1 MSFIEQVG
9 RAKLNAFK
17 RMRSSSTQSV
27 NAATD
32 QASNSSAHPSSTLP
46 SHVGMI
52 KSRARRALWFGA
64 KMILGFV
71 WWEIIV
77 AKLGGQ
83 TRVSRNRMNRFV
95 QLARDFRKLAVGLG
109 GVWIK
114 LGQFLSSRVDLLPQ
128 EIIVELQ
135 GLQDDVPAEPE
146 SVMIATLERELG
158 KPVSEL
164 FDEFDSTPVAAAS
177 FGQAYLATL
186 NTSGEGGPKR
196 VVVKVQ
202 RPNLD
207 AMVETDLKSLKTI
220 LGWLKRYKPISRRA
234 NVDALVEEFARVIRA
249 ELDYEQE
256 AHNAEAFDKNFLGDT
271 GVRVPKIYKDM
282 TTRRVIA
289 LKNVEDIKITD
300 YDGLEAAGVSR
311 KQVARKLFETYLQ
324 QVFVHGFFHADPHPG
339 NLFVQPL
346 DLATARAWRVPIG
359 EGTPFRLT
367 YVDFGMMGRVTP
379 NMGKEL
385 KEFIVAVAL
394 KDSRRWTLA
403 AQRMGFFTPEADTTR
418 IEQAVGT
425 LFDKFWGMGMND
437 LTNVEFSE
445 MYNFGLQFRDLLS
458 NLPFQIPQ
466 DVLYLGRAANILSGM
481 MTALD
486 PSFNPWQALQPFAN
500 DLAAATG
507 QTTTRTARDVLGEV
521 LRIGRTTLSLPNQ
534 ADAYLSRAL
543 SGQLELRAQLSASS
557 TNDLRRIENSVSRL
571 TWAVTFSALLLCGTV
586 LTVNAFAIMGIV
598 CFVLAGLAFVRLLT
612 K

>member
-9 RAKLNAFK
+9 RAKLNVFK
-17 RMRSSSTQSV
+17 RMRSYSTQSV

-32 QASNSSAHPSSTLP
+32 QSSNSSAPPSNALP
-46 SHVGMI
+46 SNVGMM

-77 AKLGGQ
+77 AKLVGQ

-135 GLQDDVPAEPE
+135 GLQDDVPAEPA
-146 SVMIATLERELG
+146 SVMIATLECELG

-177 FGQAYLATL
+177 FGQAYLAAL
-186 NTSGEGGPKR
+186 NTSGDGGRKR

-256 AHNAEAFDKNFLGDT
+256 AHNAEAFDKNFSSDT
-271 GVRVPKIYKDM
+271 GVRVPKVYKGL
-282 TTRRVIA
+282 TTRRVIV

-346 DLATARAWRVPIG
+346 DPATARAWRVPIG

-437 LTNVEFSE
+437 LTNVEFDE

-458 NLPFQIPQ
+458 DLPFQIPQ

-500 DLAAATG
+500 DLADATG

-534 ADAYLSRAL
+534 ADAFLSRAL

-571 TWAVTFSALLLCGTV
+571 IWAVTFSALLVCGTV
-586 LTVNAFAIMGIV
+586 LTVNAFAIMGVV

>member
-1 MSFIEQVG
+1 M
-9 RAKLNAFK
+9 
-17 RMRSSSTQSV
+17 
-27 NAATD
+27 
-32 QASNSSAHPSSTLP
+32 
-46 SHVGMI
+46 

-83 TRVSRNRMNRFV
+83 MRVSRNRMTRFV

-135 GLQDDVPAEPE
+135 GLQDDVPAEPA

-186 NTSGEGGPKR
+186 KTNDDGRTTTRR

-207 AMVETDLKSLKTI
+207 AMVETDLNSLKTI

-256 AHNAEAFDKNFLGDT
+256 AHNAEAFDKNFSSDT
-271 GVRVPKIYKDM
+271 GVRVPKVYKSF
-282 TTRRVIA
+282 TTRRVIV

-367 YVDFGMMGRVTP
+367 YVDFGMMGRVTT

-403 AQRMGFFTPEADTTR
+403 AQRLGFFTPEADTTR

-437 LTNVEFSE
+437 LTNVEFDE

-458 NLPFQIPQ
+458 DLPFQIPQ

-500 DLAAATG
+500 DLADATG

-534 ADAYLSRAL
+534 ADTFLSRAL

-571 TWAVTFSALLLCGTV
+571 IWAVTFSALLVCGTV
-586 LTVNAFAIMGIV
+586 LTVNAFAIMGV
-598 CFVLAGLAFVRLLT
+598 MCFVLAVLAFARLLT